1 MKLSSIALIILS
13 IYILTRAICAQPTP
27 DSQIYEQ
34 ILNRIKPHLKPH
46 DEVTVEVKN
55 GVITITGKVADLQ
68 TKQNIL
74 NLSKRTLGVRQIVD
88 KVSVAPLQKRTD
100 EQILKEIIS
109 VLRSSLNKEEMA
121 AIRVQVENGIVTL
134 SGTLTNSYS
143 KQTAGLAS
151 SFVAGV
157 IDVRNNIIVRP
168 KVIRTDA
175 EILADVRDRFSK
187 NVFVANQKINISVE
201 KGIVTL
207 TGTVDSFARVE
218 QAEAIARFTPGVI
231 DVQNLLFVR

>member
-1 MKLSSIALIILS
+1 MKLSSMALIILS
-13 IYILTRAICAQPTP
+13 IYILTGAICAQPTP
-27 DSQIYEQ
+27 DTQIYEQ
-34 ILNRIKPHLKPH
+34 ILNRLKPHLKPH
-46 DEVTVEVKN
+46 DEATVEVKN
-55 GVITITGKVADLQ
+55 GVVTIVGKVADLQ
-68 TKQNIL
+68 TKQKIL
-74 NLSKRTLGVRQIVD
+74 NFSKRTLGVRQIVD
-88 KVSVAPLQKRTD
+88 QVSVVPLQKQTD

-121 AIRVQVENGIVTL
+121 AISVQVKNGIVTL

-151 SFVAGV
+151 SFIAGV
-157 IDVRNNIIVRP
+157 VDVRNNIIVRP

-175 EILADVRDRFSK
+175 EILADVRDRFRK
-187 NVFVANQKINISVE
+187 NVFVANQKIDISVE

-207 TGTVDSFARVE
+207 TGTVDSFAQVE